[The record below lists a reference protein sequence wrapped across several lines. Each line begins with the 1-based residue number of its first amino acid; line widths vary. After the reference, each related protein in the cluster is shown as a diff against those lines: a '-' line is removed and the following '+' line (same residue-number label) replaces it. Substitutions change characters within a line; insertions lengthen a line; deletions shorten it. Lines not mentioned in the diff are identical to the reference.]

1 MMRSTCAVLLAAGGG
16 SRFLGSSHKL
26 EALIPD
32 TGTGTGVT
40 GNGQAVWRRSL
51 DHMVATGLTNLAV
64 VDGAVRLDATIAD
77 THPHVRVIH
86 NPDWRDGQTSSLRCA
101 VRFATDHHCEAL
113 VIGLA
118 DQPGIPTEAWLRVIE
133 APARWPIVCATYG
146 GVRGP
151 NPVRLLR
158 QVWTLLPDEGD
169 VGARNVIRTHP
180 DLVWDVAC
188 PGSPADIDTVEDL
201 RRWTP

>member
-16 SRFLGSSHKL
+16 SRFRGSSHKL
-26 EALIPD
+26 EALLPAPSPD
-32 TGTGTGVT
+32 SGAG
-40 GNGQAVWRRSL
+40 GNGQAVWRHSL
-51 DHMVATGLTNLAV
+51 DHMAATGLTHLAV
-64 VDGAVRLDATIAD
+64 VDGAVRLDAAISG
-77 THPHVRVIH
+77 THPHVTVIH
-86 NPDWRDGQTSSLRCA
+86 NPDWRNGQASSLRCA
-101 VRFATDHHCEAL
+101 VQFATDHDCEAL

-133 APARWPIVCATYG
+133 APAGWPIVCATYD

-151 NPVRLLR
+151 NPVRLR
-158 QVWTLLPDEGD
+158 RHVWTWLPDEGD
-169 VGARNVIRTHP
+169 LGARDVIRTHP
-180 DLVWDVAC
+180 ELVWDVAC